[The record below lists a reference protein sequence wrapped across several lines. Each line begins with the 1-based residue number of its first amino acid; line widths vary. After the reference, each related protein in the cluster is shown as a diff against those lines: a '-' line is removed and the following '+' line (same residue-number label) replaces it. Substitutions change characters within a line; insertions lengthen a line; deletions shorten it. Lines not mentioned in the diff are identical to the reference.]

1 MKATFFLITDPRETG
16 IWKDGSIERLLFSWE
31 QARTI
36 AAAGH
41 EIASHSTTHADLS
54 EITVDAYKEFKKSRD
69 TIGMHIPTLLGQEQ
83 GAEG

>member
-1 MKATFFLITDPRETG
+1 V
-16 IWKDGSIERLLFSWE
+16 LFSWE